1 MVLWSDVLVQIL
13 PRVWLS
19 GTGPGMFRVAFTRY
33 RSDQYS
39 QFGPDVHWENAHN
52 LFLDRFS
59 EQGILGLLAILA
71 LIAAFVYNIR
81 IAIHAAA
88 DRKQAAECVAIGS
101 GMAAVLVSHCFIG
114 ELIPTTFYFYL
125 WIAISF
131 AGRHSVEKP
140 IIWHAAHLKK
150 PGLLAATAILGTS
163 LAISIG
169 LIAYAERNWRA
180 ETELRAGEQAMNSGD
195 WSGFMIAKKGAESAM
210 PRVGTYHLEFAQ
222 LIVTYLGRP
231 HPGLSG
237 TSRKRLAEIGIVSAS
252 WAVERTDKPM
262 IALQDMIVLAD
273 LIADVRFAGWVR
285 DLKNLDPYWFRPHEM
300 SARLLLRQKKFEEA
314 LREAAI
320 SHELAPYVESSL
332 RLWEQL
338 LDNIRDSR
346 AASH

>member
-1 MVLWSDVLVQIL
+1 
-13 PRVWLS
+13 
-19 GTGPGMFRVAFTRY
+19 
-33 RSDQYS
+33 
-39 QFGPDVHWENAHN
+39 
-52 LFLDRFS
+52 
-59 EQGILGLLAILA
+59 
-71 LIAAFVYNIR
+71 
-81 IAIHAAA
+81 
-88 DRKQAAECVAIGS
+88 
-101 GMAAVLVSHCFIG
+101 
-114 ELIPTTFYFYL
+114 
-125 WIAISF
+125 
-131 AGRHSVEKP
+131 
-140 IIWHAAHLKK
+140 
-150 PGLLAATAILGTS
+150 
-163 LAISIG
+163 
-169 LIAYAERNWRA
+169 
-180 ETELRAGEQAMNSGD
+180 
-195 WSGFMIAKKGAESAM
+195 M

-273 LIADVRFAGWVR
+273 LIADVRFAAWVR

-300 SARLLLRQKKFEEA
+300 SARLLLRQKKFEDA